1 MRSFSEQDTRAV
13 FEALCR
19 VEQQTAG
26 ASRPGCDPID
36 LLLREVG
43 VAAPAEDEFP
53 DFENERENEHEN
65 ERARESDPDVVPPP
79 AAAGSDRRD
88 QFVRALVGTLASYRG
103 LLDRYHR
110 ALDDA
115 LPRRDGEGRDD
126 DAGVTLLREAQ
137 AVLVKYPIAAQ
148 AAFAA
153 LVREGRRFAA
163 TEDGRAWKSRLA
175 GSPLVA
181 RARTLF
187 EGLAG
192 GLLDEHGGALPSAYV
207 DALIRA
213 LDRDLE
219 RVLDDLGGGEPRR

>member
-19 VEQQTAG
+19 VERQTAG
-26 ASRPGCDPID
+26 KSQPATGPID
-36 LLLREVG
+36 LLLREIG
-43 VAAPAEDEFP
+43 AAGPVDDEPPDDEFP
-53 DFENERENEHEN
+53 DFAD
-65 ERARESDPDVVPPP
+65 ERAPESDPGTAPPP
-79 AAAGSDRRD
+79 AADGSDRRD
-88 QFVRALVGTLASYRG
+88 RFVRALVGTLASYRG

-115 LPRRDGEGRDD
+115 FARQDGDRPGD
-126 DAGVTLLREAQ
+126 DASVALLREAQ

-153 LVREGRRFAA
+153 LVREGRCFAA
-163 TEDGRAWKSRLA
+163 TDEGRVWKSRLA
-175 GSPLVA
+175 GSSLLA

-192 GLLDEHGGALPSAYV
+192 GLLDERGRALPSAYA
-207 DALIRA
+207 DALIRT

-219 RVLDDLGGGEPRR
+219 RVLDDLGGGDRPR

>member
-1 MRSFSEQDTRAV
+1 LRSFSEEDTRAM

-19 VEQQTAG
+19 VERQTAGAGAG
-26 ASRPGCDPID
+26 ASRPAGDPIE
-36 LLLREVG
+36 LLRREIG
-43 VAAPAEDEFP
+43 ATAPAEDDFP
-53 DFENERENEHEN
+53 DFEK
-65 ERARESDPDVVPPP
+65 ERAAESDPPVAPVAPPP

-88 QFVRALVGTLASYRG
+88 RFVRALVGALASYRG
-103 LLDRYHR
+103 LLERYHR

-115 LPRRDGEGRDD
+115 FPRGGGGGHDD
-126 DAGVTLLREAQ
+126 DAGVAVLREAQ

-163 TEDGRAWKSRLA
+163 TDDGRAWKSRLA

-181 RARTLF
+181 QARTLF
-187 EGLAG
+187 ESLAG
-192 GLLDEHGGALPSAYV
+192 GLLDERGGALPSAYA

-219 RVLDDLGGGEPRR
+219 RVLDDLGGGERRP

>member
-19 VEQQTAG
+19 VERQTAG
-26 ASRPGCDPID
+26 ASRPASDPID

-43 VAAPAEDEFP
+43 VAAPEEDGFP
-53 DFENERENEHEN
+53 DFEQ
-65 ERARESDPDVVPPP
+65 ERARESDPAITPPPAPPP

-88 QFVRALVGTLASYRG
+88 LVMRTLVGALASYRG
-103 LLDRYHR
+103 LLDRTHR

-115 LPRRDGEGRDD
+115 FPRRDGGRDD

-163 TEDGRAWKSRLA
+163 TEEGRAWKSRLA

-219 RVLDDLGGGEPRR
+219 RVLDDLGGGELPR

>member
-1 MRSFSEQDTRAV
+1 LRSFSEPDTRAV

-19 VEQQTAG
+19 VERQTAG
-26 ASRPGCDPID
+26 KGLPATGPID
-36 LLLREVG
+36 LLLREIG
-43 VAAPAEDEFP
+43 AAGPVDGELPDDEFP
-53 DFENERENEHEN
+53 DFAS
-65 ERARESDPDVVPPP
+65 ERAPESGPVTAPPP
-79 AAAGSDRRD
+79 AAEGSDRRD
-88 QFVRALVGTLASYRG
+88 RFVRALVGTLASYRG

-115 LPRRDGEGRDD
+115 FARQDGDPPGD
-126 DAGVTLLREAQ
+126 DASMTLLREAQ

-153 LVREGRRFAA
+153 LVREGRGFAA
-163 TEDGRAWKSRLA
+163 TDEGRAWKSRLA
-175 GSPLVA
+175 GSSLVA

-192 GLLDEHGGALPSAYV
+192 GLLDERGRALPSAYAE
-207 DALIRA
+207 ALIRA

-219 RVLDDLGGGEPRR
+219 RVLDDLGGGDRPR

>member
-1 MRSFSEQDTRAV
+1 MRSFSEEDTHAV

-19 VEQQTAG
+19 VERQTAG
-26 ASRPGCDPID
+26 ADRPAGNPID

-43 VAAPAEDEFP
+43 VAAPEEDEFP
-53 DFENERENEHEN
+53 DFENERAPEPEPMV
-65 ERARESDPDVVPPP
+65 AP
-79 AAAGSDRRD
+79 ALAAEGSDRRD
-88 QFVRALVGTLASYRG
+88 LLVRTLVGALASYRG

-115 LPRRDGEGRDD
+115 FPRGDASGRDGDGRGD
-126 DAGVTLLREAQ
+126 DAAVTLLREAQ

-213 LDRDLE
+213 LDRDVE
-219 RVLDDLGGGEPRR
+219 RVLDDLGGGERHR

>member
-1 MRSFSEQDTRAV
+1 MRSFSEADTRAV

-19 VEQQTAG
+19 VEQQRGG
-26 ASRPGCDPID
+26 ASRAAGDPID

-43 VAAPAEDEFP
+43 VAAPAEDGFP
-53 DFENERENEHEN
+53 DFEK
-65 ERARESDPDVVPPP
+65 ERARESDPVVAPPP
-79 AAAGSDRRD
+79 VPAVSDRRD
-88 QFVRALVGTLASYRG
+88 RFVHSLVGALASYRG
-103 LLDRYHR
+103 LLDRTHR

-115 LPRRDGEGRDD
+115 LLRRDGGERDD
-126 DAGVTLLREAQ
+126 EAGVTLLREAQ

-181 RARTLF
+181 QARTLF

-219 RVLDDLGGGEPRR
+219 RVLDDLGGGERHR

>member
-1 MRSFSEQDTRAV
+1 LRSFSEEDTRAV
-13 FEALCR
+13 FEALCS
-19 VEQQTAG
+19 VERQTAG
-26 ASRPGCDPID
+26 ADRPAGNPID

-43 VAAPAEDEFP
+43 VAAPDEDEFP
-53 DFENERENEHEN
+53 DFEK
-65 ERARESDPDVVPPP
+65 ERAPESEPAVAPPP
-79 AAAGSDRRD
+79 AVGGSDRRD
-88 QFVRALVGTLASYRG
+88 LLVRTLVGALGSYRG

-115 LPRRDGEGRDD
+115 FPRGDGAGHDN

-163 TEDGRAWKSRLA
+163 TEEGRGWKSRLA

-181 RARTLF
+181 QARTLF

-192 GLLDEHGGALPSAYV
+192 GLLNEHGGALPSAYV

-213 LDRDLE
+213 LDRDVE
-219 RVLDDLGGGEPRR
+219 SVLDDLGGERHR

>member
-1 MRSFSEQDTRAV
+1 MRSFSEADTRAV

-19 VEQQTAG
+19 VERQRTGAG
-26 ASRPGCDPID
+26 RPAGDPIE
-36 LLLREVG
+36 LLLRELG
-43 VAAPAEDEFP
+43 AAGPADDEFP
-53 DFENERENEHEN
+53 DLDK
-65 ERARESDPDVVPPP
+65 ERAREPDPAVAPP
-79 AAAGSDRRD
+79 AAESSDRRD
-88 QFVRALVGTLASYRG
+88 RFVRALVGTLASYRG

-115 LPRRDGEGRDD
+115 FPRRDGDRHGD
-126 DAGVTLLREAQ
+126 DAGMTLLREAQ

-148 AAFAA
+148 AAFAS

-163 TEDGRAWKSRLA
+163 TDEGRGWKARLA
-175 GSPLVA
+175 GSPLVSQ
-181 RARTLF
+181 ARTLF

-192 GLLDEHGGALPSAYV
+192 GVLDERGGTLPSAYA

-219 RVLDDLGGGEPRR
+219 RVLDDLGGGERPR

>member
-1 MRSFSEQDTRAV
+1 MRSFSEEDTRAV

-19 VEQQTAG
+19 VEQQTTG
-26 ASRPGCDPID
+26 ASRPAGDPIA
-36 LLLREVG
+36 LLLRELG
-43 VAAPAEDEFP
+43 AAGAAGPASALP
-53 DFENERENEHEN
+53 DVDK
-65 ERARESDPDVVPPP
+65 ERARESAPAVAPP
-79 AAAGSDRRD
+79 AADGADRRD
-88 QFVRALVGTLASYRG
+88 RFVRALVGTLASYRG
-103 LLDRYHR
+103 LLERYHR

-115 LPRRDGEGRDD
+115 FPRRGGDGHDD
-126 DAGVTLLREAQ
+126 DGGVALLREAQ

-163 TEDGRAWKSRLA
+163 TDEGRGWKARLA
-175 GSPLVA
+175 GSPLVSQ
-181 RARTLF
+181 ARTLF

-192 GLLDEHGGALPSAYV
+192 GVLDERGGTLPSAYA

-219 RVLDDLGGGEPRR
+219 RVLDDLGGQERPR

>member
-1 MRSFSEQDTRAV
+1 MRSFSEPDTRAV

-19 VEQQTAG
+19 VERQTAG
-26 ASRPGCDPID
+26 TSPPAGDPID
-36 LLLREVG
+36 LLRREVG
-43 VAAPAEDEFP
+43 AAGPADDDDDEFP
-53 DFENERENEHEN
+53 DFERESTP
-65 ERARESDPDVVPPP
+65 ESDPAIAPP
-79 AAAGSDRRD
+79 AAEGSDRRD
-88 QFVRALVGTLASYRG
+88 RFVRALVGTLASYRE

-110 ALDDA
+110 ALDEA
-115 LPRRDGEGRDD
+115 FPRRDGDGQDD
-126 DAGVTLLREAQ
+126 DAGVALLREAQ

-163 TEDGRAWKSRLA
+163 TDEGRGWKARLA

-181 RARTLF
+181 QARTLF

-192 GLLDEHGGALPSAYV
+192 GVLHEHGGALPSAYV

-219 RVLDDLGGGEPRR
+219 RVLDDLGGRERPR

>member
-1 MRSFSEQDTRAV
+1 LRSFSEEDTRAV

-19 VEQQTAG
+19 VERQTAG
-26 ASRPGCDPID
+26 ASRPAGDPID

-43 VAAPAEDEFP
+43 VADPAEDEFP
-53 DFENERENEHEN
+53 DFEKEL
-65 ERARESDPDVVPPP
+65 ARESAPAVAPPP
-79 AAAGSDRRD
+79 AAALSDRRD
-88 QFVRALVGTLASYRG
+88 LLVRTLVGALASYRG
-103 LLDRYHR
+103 LLDRTHR
-110 ALDDA
+110 ALDDTFS
-115 LPRRDGEGRDD
+115 RRDGGGRDD
-126 DAGVTLLREAQ
+126 DASVALLREAQ

-163 TEDGRAWKSRLA
+163 TEEGRAWKSRLA

-207 DALIRA
+207 DALVRA

-219 RVLDDLGGGEPRR
+219 RVLDDLGGGEHHR

>member
-1 MRSFSEQDTRAV
+1 MRSFSEEDTRAV

-19 VEQQTAG
+19 VERQKGG
-26 ASRPGCDPID
+26 ASRAAGDPID

-43 VAAPAEDEFP
+43 AAAPAEDEFP
-53 DFENERENEHEN
+53 DFEK
-65 ERARESDPDVVPPP
+65 ERAREFDPVVAPPP
-79 AAAGSDRRD
+79 VAAVSDRRD
-88 QFVRALVGTLASYRG
+88 RFVCSLVGAMASYRG
-103 LLDRYHR
+103 LLDRTHR

-115 LPRRDGEGRDD
+115 LLRRDGGERDD

-163 TEDGRAWKSRLA
+163 TDEGRAWKSRLA

-181 RARTLF
+181 QARTLF

-219 RVLDDLGGGEPRR
+219 RVLDDLGGGERQR